1 MKKRIKLKRKHCL
14 IISVLIGLI
23 VCVSLI
29 SIMVV
34 NNSYPKNEDLPIFI
48 TMMIVGIPALVVISY
63 HILDMIFNVEE
74 TEKKETT
81 FLSEDDFTQVFY
93 NPTKW
98 YTSEEEMIL
107 SILEKE
113 KIKFLAKLMEDEKI
127 LLVVKNRN
135 DENIYS
141 CEISNYYYFE
151 EHFLK
156 EKI

>member
-1 MKKRIKLKRKHCL
+1 MKKRIKLNSKHCVL
-14 IISVLIGLI
+14 ISVLIGLI
-23 VCVSLI
+23 FCIGLL
-29 SIMVV
+29 SIMEV
-34 NNSYPKNEDLPIFI
+34 NNSYPKNEDFLICI
-48 TMMIVGIPALVVISY
+48 TMMIVGISALIVISY
-63 HILDMIFNVEE
+63 WILKMIFNVEE
-74 TEKKETT
+74 TEKKENT
-81 FLSEDDFTQVFY
+81 FLSKDDFTQVFY

-113 KIKFLAKLMEDEKI
+113 EIKFYAKLMEDEKI
-127 LLVVKNRN
+127 LLLVKNRN
-135 DENIYS
+135 DVIYS

>member
-1 MKKRIKLKRKHCL
+1 MKKRIKLKSKHCL
-14 IISVLIGLI
+14 VISVLIGLI
-23 VCVSLI
+23 FCISLI
-29 SIMVV
+29 SIIVV
-34 NNSYPKNEDLPIFI
+34 NNSYPQNEDLPIFI

-63 HILDMIFNVEE
+63 QILDMIFNVEE

-81 FLSEDDFTQVFY
+81 FLSKDDFTQVFY

-113 KIKFLAKLMEDEKI
+113 EIKFYAKLMEDEKI

-135 DENIYS
+135 GVIYS